1 MRTLLPYAAVAA
13 GLLLSASVG
22 MASQQS
28 SSLGAIESKPG
39 EGVLCLWALTSVAA
53 EVAKHCPG
61 KRNPEFQA
69 VLDESVS
76 RMDQYVAA
84 NGNMSAKAIDEFKRR
99 QGGVGQDVANLC
111 SSDAL
116 QLYDGIHSQGSTA
129 LRDGVSKVVARP
141 GTPAWG
147 DCL

>member
-22 MASQQS
+22 MASEQS
-28 SSLGAIESKPG
+28 SSVVAIEPKPG

-53 EVAKHCPG
+53 EVAKNCPG
-61 KRNPEFQA
+61 KADPEFQA
-69 VLDESVS
+69 ALDESVS
-76 RMDQYVAA
+76 RMDRYVTT
-84 NGNMSAKAIDEFKRR
+84 NGSMSTEEIDKIKRR
-99 QGGVGQDVANLC
+99 HGGVGLDVAKLC
-111 SSDAL
+111 STDAL
-116 QLYDGIHSQGSTA
+116 QLYDVMHSQGSKA
-129 LRDGVSKVVARP
+129 LRYGVSKVVARA

>member
-1 MRTLLPYAAVAA
+1 MRTLLPYAAVAT
-13 GLLLSASVG
+13 GLLLSTSVG

-28 SSLGAIESKPG
+28 PSLEAIEPKPG

-53 EVAKHCPG
+53 EVARHCPG
-61 KRNPEFQA
+61 KGDPEFQA
-69 VLDESVS
+69 ALDESVS
-76 RMDQYVAA
+76 RMDRYVAA
-84 NGNMSAKAIDEFKRR
+84 NGNMSAKAIDEFKRS
-99 QGGVGQDVANLC
+99 QGGVGRDIANLC
-111 SSDAL
+111 STDAL
-116 QLYDGIHSQGSTA
+116 QIYDGIHSGGSTA